1 MKKKTGLCITSSLSR
16 TDSEGNL
23 YLSALNLQTNEI
35 TIPRNSDIALFEFLS
50 PQQAEA
56 LIPLEPQLLTLAK
69 FKNPDDFEKEINQLI
84 IDEEFNADSQPPR
97 PKPDYKRFWFPTP
110 ETCKNPTALKGVE
123 KRIYN
128 ELEKLR
134 QLDSIDPHINDEHRN
149 QFLQRLK
156 WNESILKVDEKQQ
169 VEDLLIE
176 FSYIFAKYRF
186 DVGYNSEISMKLTP
200 EHDQPVYTQS
210 PPTPIH
216 LREELQVELALL
228 QYFGIITSLNHSK
241 YSSAIS
247 AHRKPNGELRILVD
261 LRRINHLLLHD
272 YQNNNFPISTMAD
285 TTAHFAGKSIFCKLD
300 CSQAYHCVQMAD
312 PLSVQ
317 LLAFNFASRTM
328 AYQRLARGLN
338 RSVTGFTAF
347 VRNYLEPCLSANIC
361 TQLMDDIGSG
371 AESVEQLIPN
381 LRPIFK
387 CLRRSGLKLSP
398 EKCVFGSEKVS
409 FLGNVITKEGLRPE
423 KDKIENFLR
432 NLEIPKS
439 VKQVKR
445 LIGFIQFFRSFIPN
459 LNEHLIPFYKLLRK
473 NVSFEITDE
482 IENAFKVLR
491 DKLQTTTTQTLRLAK
506 PGLQYA
512 ILCDASYHSSGF
524 VLMIE
529 DYVNNNK
536 GETVK
541 SYAPVSFGS
550 KVFNTAQLKMSI
562 YCKEFLSLY
571 FALETFSYFIWGCEK
586 PVLILTD
593 NKSLTRFFQA
603 KTFNYDFVESL
614 RDEMLKKFQNTKES
628 LAKSFNR
635 YRRYYDQKARAN
647 PLTEHTYC
655 LLLNPRLTE
664 QSAFSP
670 KLIQKWLAL
679 YRVERVLTAAN
690 YLIRKTGTNCTQIV
704 HRIRLRPIKPQCQV
718 TDIEDINPENFQT
731 DPTLGCYRGD
741 QDFFDNGLPYLLDN
755 DQGAPEKKI
764 PNLDSPG
771 RVSISFGAQPP
782 QPLPAQIVNQP
793 DAAAVT
799 AEPASI
805 HQAPRAEQPRRILT
819 PPAYLTAQLPDS
831 SEESDEYAENNT
843 APRRSARIQEQQT
856 KRLGERVL
864 EVAGQQLQQT
874 RSSKRTNHDN
884 QYKPETLNLLNNRR
898 QQRQQMQFVQ
908 RLGATQ
914 EGTTSKNSR
923 TDLNEIQAPKKTSQV
938 TIVEDNLFGTS
949 SSMGHCVSS
958 VFFMGA
964 GIAKRFDRLYPKM
977 KREAC

>member
-1 MKKKTGLCITSSLSR
+1 MEKCVIAPNQQTTLKCNLQTKNKRLADVCGIVEPKVSFEEKTGLCITSSLSR

-35 TIPRNSDIALFEFLS
+35 TIPRNSDIALFKFLS
-50 PQQAEA
+50 PQQAET
-56 LIPLEPQLLTLAK
+56 LTPIEPQLLTLAK

-110 ETCKNPTALKGVE
+110 EACKYPTALKGVE

-149 QFLQRLK
+149 QFLQRFK

-169 VEDLLIE
+169 VEDLLLE
-176 FSYIFAKYRF
+176 FSDIFAKHRF

-241 YSSAIS
+241 YSSPIF

-272 YQNNNFPISTMAD
+272 YHNNNFPISTMAD

-338 RSVTGFTAF
+338 RSVTGFSAF

-361 TQLMDDIGSG
+361 TQFMDDIGCG

-381 LRPIFK
+381 LRLIFK
-387 CLRRSGLKLSP
+387 HLRRSGLKLSP
-398 EKCVFGSEKVS
+398 EKCAFGSEKVS
-409 FLGNVITKEGLRPE
+409 FLGNVITKEVLRPE
-423 KDKIENFLR
+423 KDKIEKFLR

-445 LIGFIQFFRSFIPN
+445 LIGFLQFFRSFIPN
-459 LNEHLIPFYKLLRK
+459 LNEPLIPFYKLLRK

-491 DKLQTTTTQTLRLAK
+491 EKLQTTTTQTLRLAK

-571 FALETFSYFIWGCEK
+571 FAL
-586 PVLILTD
+586 
-593 NKSLTRFFQA
+593 
-603 KTFNYDFVESL
+603 
-614 RDEMLKKFQNTKES
+614 
-628 LAKSFNR
+628 
-635 YRRYYDQKARAN
+635 
-647 PLTEHTYC
+647 
-655 LLLNPRLTE
+655 
-664 QSAFSP
+664 
-670 KLIQKWLAL
+670 
-679 YRVERVLTAAN
+679 
-690 YLIRKTGTNCTQIV
+690 
-704 HRIRLRPIKPQCQV
+704 
-718 TDIEDINPENFQT
+718 
-731 DPTLGCYRGD
+731 
-741 QDFFDNGLPYLLDN
+741 
-755 DQGAPEKKI
+755 
-764 PNLDSPG
+764 
-771 RVSISFGAQPP
+771 
-782 QPLPAQIVNQP
+782 
-793 DAAAVT
+793 
-799 AEPASI
+799 
-805 HQAPRAEQPRRILT
+805 
-819 PPAYLTAQLPDS
+819 
-831 SEESDEYAENNT
+831 
-843 APRRSARIQEQQT
+843 
-856 KRLGERVL
+856 
-864 EVAGQQLQQT
+864 
-874 RSSKRTNHDN
+874 
-884 QYKPETLNLLNNRR
+884 
-898 QQRQQMQFVQ
+898 
-908 RLGATQ
+908 
-914 EGTTSKNSR
+914 
-923 TDLNEIQAPKKTSQV
+923 
-938 TIVEDNLFGTS
+938 
-949 SSMGHCVSS
+949 
-958 VFFMGA
+958 
-964 GIAKRFDRLYPKM
+964 
-977 KREAC
+977 